1 MKVGNTINGLTITD
15 VKRVNKLNLIQ
26 FLKEVDSYLQ
36 KGYQIDVTSAR
47 QVGLVLMVD
56 VYKTE
61 AASSVK
67 VGSVGEQIPA
77 ESVSDSSKEA
87 EPVSEDTSVPDE
99 ATAYKERLEKEGFS
113 TEWVDG
119 DKKEVE
125 VEATT
130 PTEDEAVIRAN
141 EEAPVASKK
150 TTTRS
155 KKTAQ

>member
-1 MKVGNTINGLTITD
+1 MKVGNIINSLIVTD

-26 FLKEVDSYLQ
+26 FLKEVDNYLQ
-36 KGYQIDVTSAR
+36 QGYHIDVTSAR

-61 AASSVK
+61 AASSS
-67 VGSVGEQIPA
+67 VGSTDVSSTDVDSTDA
-77 ESVSDSSKEA
+77 DSVESEVE
-87 EPVSEDTSVPDE
+87 T
-99 ATAYKERLEKEGFS
+99 
-113 TEWVDG
+113 
-119 DKKEVE
+119 VE
-125 VEATT
+125 VEETSLEEDTVKPVAEAT
-130 PTEDEAVIRAN
+130 EQSVESAVKEEEVVE

>member
-1 MKVGNTINGLTITD
+1 MKVGNVIGGLEVTD

-36 KGYQIDVTSAR
+36 QGYNIDVNSAR
-47 QVGLVLMVD
+47 QVGLVLMAD

-61 AASSVK
+61 STFGG
-67 VGSVGEQIPA
+67 VGSVGDQTPA

-87 EPVSEDTSVPDE
+87 EPVSEDTSVPEPQSVQSTNVEDTVE
-99 ATAYKERLEKEGFS
+99 PAVDTVKEEDPVVEEIAPLTA
-113 TEWVDG
+113 
-119 DKKEVE
+119 
-125 VEATT
+125 
-130 PTEDEAVIRAN
+130 
-141 EEAPVASKK
+141 KK